1 MSSMETTR
9 LRNLRLR
16 LRLSR
21 LRRPAL
27 VVLLYAAALAA
38 SSCSA
43 SVDTREAVNVLTADG
58 VVNPVM
64 ARYIDRGIDAA
75 EDADAT
81 AVVIRLDTP
90 GGLDTSMRDIVQ
102 RIEDAKVPIIV
113 YVSPAG
119 ARAASAGTFITM
131 AAHIAAMAPNTTIG
145 AAHPVS
151 STGEDIEGHLGDK
164 TTNELAE
171 YIIGIAKLRDRNEDW
186 AESAVRRSV
195 ATNQDDAL
203 DLNVIDIVA
212 TSFDDLLEQADG
224 RTVSLPSG
232 STTVRTLEVPVVYND
247 MTLVER
253 FLDIIS
259 DPNIAFLLISL
270 GMLGLFIEIVHPG
283 IFFPGVFGA
292 IALLVGF
299 FSLGTLPV
307 NWAAVFLILLAFVL
321 FFAEIVVSGFGALGV
336 GGVVSLIMGGLLLTS
351 TNNPDFQ
358 VSRWLIFGLA
368 AVIGVF
374 ILTSVNALLRAR
386 RQPVAL
392 GTQTLIGRLA
402 EARSPL
408 DPGGMVFA
416 EGELWTAT
424 SVEGRV
430 EAGETVEVIGVDGIR
445 LRVRPVRKE
454 AQNDDRNG

>member
-1 MSSMETTR
+1 METTP

-27 VVLLYAAALAA
+27 VALLYAAALAA
-38 SSCSA
+38 SSCGA
-43 SVDTREAVNVLTADG
+43 SIDTREAVNVLTADG
-58 VVNPVM
+58 DVNPVM

-75 EDADAT
+75 ENADAT

-102 RIEDAKVPIIV
+102 RIEDAKVPVIV

-131 AAHIAAMAPNTTIG
+131 AANIAAMAPNTTIG

-151 STGEDIEGHLGDK
+151 STGGDIEGALGDK
-164 TTNELAE
+164 TTNEAAE
-171 YIIGIAKLRDRNEDW
+171 YIIGIAKLRGRNESW

-203 DLNVIDIVA
+203 DMNVIDIVA
-212 TSFDDLLEQADG
+212 TSLDDLLAQADG

-232 STTVRTLEVPVVYND
+232 PTTVRTAGVPVVYND
-247 MTLVER
+247 MSLVER
-253 FLDIIS
+253 FFNILS
-259 DPNIAFLLISL
+259 DPNIAFLLLSL
-270 GMLGLFIEIVHPG
+270 GMLGIFIEFVHPG

-292 IALLVGF
+292 IALLLGF

-307 NWAAVFLILLAFVL
+307 NWAAVFLIILAFVL

-351 TNNPDFQ
+351 TSNPAFQ

-392 GTQTLIGRLA
+392 GPQTLVGRRA
-402 EARSPL
+402 VARSPL
-408 DPGGMVFA
+408 DPSGMVFL

-424 SVEGRV
+424 SEEGRV
-430 EAGETVEVIGVDGIR
+430 EEGETVEVISIEGIR
-445 LRVRPVRKE
+445 LRVRPAHKE
-454 AQNDDRNG
+454 AQDDDTNS

>member
-1 MSSMETTR
+1 MSSMETTP

-27 VVLLYAAALAA
+27 VALLYAAALAA

-75 EDADAT
+75 ENADAT

-102 RIEDAKVPIIV
+102 RIEDAKVPVIV

-131 AAHIAAMAPNTTIG
+131 AANIAAMAPNTTIG

-151 STGEDIEGHLGDK
+151 STGGDIEGALGDK
-164 TTNELAE
+164 TTNEAAE
-171 YIIGIAKLRDRNEDW
+171 YIIGIAKLRGRNESW

-203 DLNVIDIVA
+203 DMNVIDIVA
-212 TSFDDLLEQADG
+212 TSLDDLLAQADG

-232 STTVRTLEVPVVYND
+232 PTTVRTAGVPVVYND
-247 MTLVER
+247 MSLVER
-253 FLDIIS
+253 FFNILS
-259 DPNIAFLLISL
+259 DPNIAFLLLSL
-270 GMLGLFIEIVHPG
+270 GMLGIFIEFVHPG

-292 IALLVGF
+292 IALLLGF

-307 NWAAVFLILLAFVL
+307 NWAAVFLIILAFVL

-351 TNNPDFQ
+351 TSNPAFQ

-392 GTQTLIGRLA
+392 GPQTLVGRRA
-402 EARSPL
+402 VARSPL
-408 DPGGMVFA
+408 DPSGMVFL

-424 SVEGRV
+424 SEEGRV
-430 EAGETVEVIGVDGIR
+430 EEGETVEVISIEGIR
-445 LRVRPVRKE
+445 LRVRPAHKE
-454 AQNDDRNG
+454 AQDDDTNS